1 MEEERFEDA
10 PEALKE
16 KDYQRYIPKPYMN
29 YFKSVQFYSDRDEKI
44 QPKGV
49 TADYRG
55 YAKAQQVEISSMTK
69 LGYCYGGLS
78 YPFN

>member
-1 MEEERFEDA
+1 MEERFEDA

-29 YFKSVQFYSDRDEKI
+29 YFMSVKYYSDRDEKI
-44 QPKGV
+44 QPKGM

-55 YAKAQQVEISSMTK
+55 YAKA
-69 LGYCYGGLS
+69 
-78 YPFN
+78 

>member
-1 MEEERFEDA
+1 MEERFEDA

-55 YAKAQQVEISSMTK
+55 YAKA
-69 LGYCYGGLS
+69 
-78 YPFN
+78 

>member
-1 MEEERFEDA
+1 MSEERFEDA

-16 KDYQRYIPKPYMN
+16 KDYQRYITKPHMN
-29 YFKSVQFYSDRDEKI
+29 YLMSVKYYPDKHEII

-55 YAKAQQVEISSMTK
+55 YAKA
-69 LGYCYGGLS
+69 
-78 YPFN
+78 N

>member
-1 MEEERFEDA
+1 MVHEKPLHGNHLEPSSPGIITKPIQRSLR
-10 PEALKE
+10 ALKE

-55 YAKAQQVEISSMTK
+55 YAKA
-69 LGYCYGGLS
+69 
-78 YPFN
+78 